1 MRILA
6 AGLTAGAARGVRSV
20 TPDQALS
27 CYMALGQVRAA
38 TSIRPSNRGALKMDT
53 IIFLPG
59 YAGSQLT
66 LYGNEVWP
74 PTVPELAGLGYHRL
88 NELTDPN
95 AQKNGVI
102 DAITYLFFSFS
113 VYQPIDDDLSY
124 IAAQL
129 GITKID
135 FDFDWRVDIY
145 TKTMPLL
152 AQTIQA
158 AYNAGARSIS
168 LVCHSQG
175 GIVARLLLESDA
187 YRTNPPP
194 PWFSAIKQFVGIC
207 NPHLGAPLIVANSLG
222 VFGYQG
228 IAASDM
234 PALAADP
241 RYPAGYQAL
250 PPPGYN
256 RLRKQPGNHG
266 VNIYATTVNGYFGPN
281 SNNIQATVQ
290 SYANLNIAN
299 QPATCQYYLL
309 AGNNQSTPEQVDA
322 PNSLLPPYTPDY
334 DDSGDG
340 TIPLWSAAP
349 GPMTASVFP
358 GSHTGIFAVDAF
370 RQRLFQILT
379 GGTVTPM
386 PFAEKPVA
394 VISLN
399 KLVYGPGELI
409 SVLVIPDKPTHA
421 FTGALRISRAVGD
434 KFDKLEPIGPD
445 IEIRYA
451 GAETTHLSMQL
462 VAPDKSGA
470 YRITLEESEYVTTP
484 VTEGTFFV
492 NPEAGPRLNR
502 K

>member
-1 MRILA
+1 
-6 AGLTAGAARGVRSV
+6 
-20 TPDQALS
+20 
-27 CYMALGQVRAA
+27 
-38 TSIRPSNRGALKMDT
+38 MDT
-53 IIFLPG
+53 IIFVPG

-66 LYGNEVWP
+66 LNGNEVWP
-74 PTVPELAGLGYHRL
+74 PTLWELAVTGYHRL

-95 AQKNGVI
+95 TQKNGVI
-102 DAITYLFFSFS
+102 DTLGFFPFLVP

-145 TKTMPLL
+145 ATTMPLL
-152 AQTIQA
+152 VQTIKA
-158 AYNAGARSIS
+158 AYQGGARSIS

-175 GIVARLLLESDA
+175 GIIARLLLENDA
-187 YRTNPPP
+187 YRLNPPS
-194 PWFSAIKQFVGIC
+194 WFRAIKQFVGIC

-222 VFGYQG
+222 VFGFQG
-228 IAASDM
+228 IPASDM

-250 PPPGYN
+250 PPLGYN

-266 VNIYATTVNGYFGPN
+266 VNIYATTVNGYFGPT

-290 SYANLNIAN
+290 SYAHLNIAN
-299 QPATCQYYLL
+299 QPCQYYFI
-309 AGNNQSTPEQVDA
+309 AGNNQSTPEQVDTSS
-322 PNSLLPPYTPDY
+322 SLLPPYTPDY
-334 DDSGDG
+334 NDSGDG
-340 TIPLWSAAP
+340 TVPLWSAAP

-358 GSHTGIFAVDAF
+358 GSHTGIFVVDAF

-379 GGTVTPM
+379 GGTVMPT
-386 PFAEKPVA
+386 PFAEEPVA

-399 KLVYGPGELI
+399 KTVYGPGERI
-409 SVLVIPDKPTHA
+409 SVLVIPDKPTRA

-434 KFDKLEPIGPD
+434 KFDKFESIGPD
-445 IEIRYA
+445 LELRYA

-462 VAPDKSGA
+462 VAPDKPGA
-470 YRITLEESEYVTTP
+470 YRITLEDSEYVTTP
-484 VTEGTFFV
+484 MTVGTFFV